1 MSNHTVTLDPSTGNM
16 LHVSE
21 HRMLVSWL
29 DDAAYLGLMVWV
41 YDYTGF
47 NRFFLPLPELMFS
60 NPVVVQALRYGLL
73 FGSMLELRRW
83 LESMGIRTELFS
95 YYLDQIGQRLL

>member
-1 MSNHTVTLDPSTGNM
+1 MATSVQMDPHSGNS
-16 LHVSE
+16 LLLQE
-21 HRMLVSWL
+21 RRFLVNWL
-29 DDAAYLGLMVWV
+29 DDAAYLGLMVYV

-60 NPVVVQALRYGLL
+60 NPVIVQALRYGLL

-83 LESMGIRTELFS
+83 FESMGLRTELFS
-95 YYLDQIGQRLL
+95 FYLDQLAQRLL